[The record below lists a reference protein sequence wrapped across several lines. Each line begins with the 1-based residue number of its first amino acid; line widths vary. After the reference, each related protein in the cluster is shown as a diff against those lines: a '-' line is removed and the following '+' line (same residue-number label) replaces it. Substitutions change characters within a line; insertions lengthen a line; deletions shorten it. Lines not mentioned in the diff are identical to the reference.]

1 MQHIGKG
8 EIKCTMGILLHEVC
22 QMTDLITR
30 FIRKNQLEKL
40 KRATTYFTYKQYFRY
55 CILTK
60 K

>member
-40 KRATTYFTYKQYFRY
+40 KRATSCFY
-55 CILTK
+55 L
-60 K
+60 